1 MALVTRIHIAALDVL
16 GVVGTP
22 ACGVDAAG
30 CGAGRGVDADSV
42 GGPGTGTQGGIGVV
56 GAVAV
61 EGGVD
66 GWKEGEEGE
75 EVLF

>member
-1 MALVTRIHIAALDVL
+1 MIRPLAITISFPMALVTRIHIAALDVL

-42 GGPGTGTQGGIGVV
+42 GGPGTGT
-56 GAVAV
+56 
-61 EGGVD
+61 
-66 GWKEGEEGE
+66 
-75 EVLF
+75 

>member
-42 GGPGTGTQGGIGVV
+42 GGPGTGT
-56 GAVAV
+56 
-61 EGGVD
+61 
-66 GWKEGEEGE
+66 
-75 EVLF
+75 